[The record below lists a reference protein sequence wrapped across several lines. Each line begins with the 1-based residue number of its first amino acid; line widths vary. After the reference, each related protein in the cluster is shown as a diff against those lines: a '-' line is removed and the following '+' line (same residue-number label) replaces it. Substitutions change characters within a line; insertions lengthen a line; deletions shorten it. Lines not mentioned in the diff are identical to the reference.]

1 MAQQERYEEFHEN
14 LRRLYSDEDNEFYLR
29 SEVEI
34 REQIRLEAEQRTN
47 ASLGHALLEIFNK
60 QNIKRTAM
68 AIMVMQVG
76 ILSGSL
82 AIQNYQSILYESLG
96 YQGKTV
102 LLISGCYGFMG
113 IIGQIINNV
122 VVSDRLSR
130 VKTMCKSFF
139 RSLSL
144 LSGQAKLIRVLGIGC
159 IVLAIML
166 SILMALS
173 KFYGDGTHIAGS
185 RAGIAFIFLYS
196 MLYAV
201 FFNSTL
207 YTIAAET
214 FPLHLRGY
222 GTSIA
227 ALCQGVSGIWL
238 GQVTP
243 FAFAA
248 IHWKYYAVFIA
259 SLLSLGVLYYTCL
272 TETNQLSLESIAG
285 KFGDRTISSE
295 KVDLAVREGEHK
307 NQGLTEEKELA

>member
-1 MAQQERYEEFHEN
+1 
-14 LRRLYSDEDNEFYLR
+14 
-29 SEVEI
+29 
-34 REQIRLEAEQRTN
+34 
-47 ASLGHALLEIFNK
+47 
-60 QNIKRTAM
+60 
-68 AIMVMQVG
+68 
-76 ILSGSL
+76 
-82 AIQNYQSILYESLG
+82 
-96 YQGKTV
+96 
-102 LLISGCYGFMG
+102 
-113 IIGQIINNV
+113 
-122 VVSDRLSR
+122 
-130 VKTMCKSFF
+130 
-139 RSLSL
+139 
-144 LSGQAKLIRVLGIGC
+144 
-159 IVLAIML
+159 ML

-173 KFYGDGTHIAGS
+173 KFYGDGLHKDGS

-243 FAFAA
+243 FAFDA

-307 NQGLTEEKELA
+307 HEGLTEEKELA